1 MSNDATRG
9 LYRKYDV
16 KRTDG
21 SSGPGG
27 KHEHCAYF
35 VLDLE
40 HDEFAI
46 PALMA
51 YRDAA
56 RKSHPQLAE
65 DIDAIVQT
73 QHTKDRAW
81 RCGCREAACPHSLG
95 QALMPNASEQATRIM
110 GRRRR

>member
-1 MSNDATRG
+1 MGDNPQRG

-27 KHEHCAYF
+27 KHEHCAHF

-46 PALMA
+46 PALEA

-56 RKSHPQLAE
+56 RASYPALAR
-65 DIDAIVQT
+65 DIDAIIAAHRHQESV
-73 QHTKDRAW
+73 
-81 RCGCREAACPHSLG
+81 RCNCREACCPHSIG
-95 QALMPNASEQATRIM
+95 QAFARSASDTAHELMNKRKP
-110 GRRRR
+110 

>member
-1 MSNDATRG
+1 MSDEKRG

-40 HDEFAI
+40 HDPFAI
-46 PALMA
+46 PALRA
-51 YRDAA
+51 YAEAA
-56 RKSHPQLAE
+56 RDTGLA
-65 DIDAIVQT
+65 DDVGRIVMSS
-73 QHTKDRAW
+73 
-81 RCGCREAACPHSLG
+81 EASAT
-95 QALMPNASEQATRIM
+95 ATRLM
-110 GRRRR
+110 AKEEPSDE